1 MIKVNFLIAMLLG
14 PSVKAFSI
22 SRSRNLIFSHS
33 MTSQT
38 IKHRGGRQD
47 LKLQSSA
54 SDENNDD
61 DDSFNDSS
69 WIQDAMNLDPK
80 DVEEEAK
87 KEKYR
92 LRKIQVPLKEGIA
105 GFAVD
110 PDLGFVCIL
119 APMSEEE
126 NYEKFSYVII
136 SPTDTEKLSS
146 AEALC
151 LVQLSGGLDL
161 GAAVFPPE
169 TLAKIVANEMIL
181 QSDDDEEEEEI
192 NIEEL
197 RAQVRLLGV
206 TALRNEKYE
215 ASSKQNEMESDESIK
230 DTIESSPERE
240 EKIESSS
247 PQILAAIQKLPGLQ
261 EVTLDK
267 TRDALRIHADEY
279 GSLSRQGFSELLDTL
294 RTGRGLMAGNGR
306 KRLQDQPL
314 KLRITATISKQS
326 NGKDNDLGL
335 STIEID
341 HVPAFQAIGLA
352 LRYKS
357 PVTISDDC
365 FSHETEF
372 NGFDEQVMDVYT
384 RFPAFKPIQ
393 ELVED
398 AKVMDGFISSMF
410 FKQSAPEN
418 DDKA

>member
-1 MIKVNFLIAMLLG
+1 
-14 PSVKAFSI
+14 
-22 SRSRNLIFSHS
+22 
-33 MTSQT
+33 MTSQN
-38 IKHRGGRQD
+38 IKQRCRKQAF
-47 LKLQSSA
+47 KIQSSV
-54 SDENNDD
+54 SDENNDF
-61 DDSFNDSS
+61 DDSLNDSS

-87 KEKYR
+87 KEKDR

-110 PDLGFVCIL
+110 PDRGFVCIL

-126 NYEKFSYVII
+126 NYDKFSYVVI

-169 TLAKIVANEMIL
+169 TLAKLVANEMIL
-181 QSDDDEEEEEI
+181 QSDEDEDEDEEEIEI
-192 NIEEL
+192 NVEEL
-197 RAQVRLLGV
+197 RAQVKLLGV
-206 TALRNEKYE
+206 SVLRNEKYQA
-215 ASSKQNEMESDESIK
+215 ASNQKEMESKESSE
-230 DTIESSPERE
+230 DTIESSPERD

-261 EVTLDK
+261 QVTLDK

-294 RTGRGLMAGNGR
+294 RTGRGLMAGDGR

-314 KLRITATISKQS
+314 KLRITATISKES
-326 NGKDNDLGL
+326 NGKGNDLGL

-352 LRYKS
+352 LRYKT

-365 FSHETEF
+365 FSHEAEF

-410 FKQSAPEN
+410 FKQSAPDN

>member
-1 MIKVNFLIAMLLG
+1 MLLG

-22 SRSRNLIFSHS
+22 SIRSRNPIFSHS
-33 MTSQT
+33 MTSRT
-38 IKHRGGRQD
+38 TKHRGEKQGF
-47 LKLQSSA
+47 KLQSSA
-54 SDENNDD
+54 SDENNDV

-87 KEKYR
+87 KEKDR

-126 NYEKFSYVII
+126 NYDKFSYVII

-192 NIEEL
+192 DINIEEL

-206 TALRNEKYE
+206 TALRNEKYQ
-215 ASSKQNEMESDESIK
+215 ASLNQKEMESDESIK
-230 DTIESSPERE
+230 DTFESSPERE

-326 NGKDNDLGL
+326 NGMDNDLGL

-352 LRYKS
+352 LRYKT

-365 FSHETEF
+365 FSHEAEF